1 MALRTP
7 PSWLQNGSHP
17 AENDRLSQ
25 QAVFSSTGVIGSGS
39 LQITAQ
45 ASPNMTVIAAAGWAS
60 ILSSTALAGVYVI
73 YNDAATT
80 LTITTADATNPR
92 IDRIVATIRDSYYS
106 GANNDVIFQVLP
118 GTPAVS
124 PSAPATPSNSISLA
138 TIAVAANTT
147 TITSGNIT
155 DTRSLTSSSLISQY
169 AFPLTGGTLSGA
181 AILAPNASGLAPIK
195 FQSGTLNSP
204 LVPGALE
211 YDGSAFYSAPSSVGT
226 LTTNG
231 GRAVIQSNHFYSL
244 SADRALSAGVTTAQ
258 SMFNV
263 GLSLAASTTYEIEI
277 NGQLKITNSTS
288 TTDTIAAILAFSS
301 TPTSL
306 DGNCIG
312 ALVGGASNINLFAGN
327 PLTATIGTV
336 STTSPSTVSFFVK
349 ALVRTNAAT
358 VLTPQVSQNLGANS
372 SFAVTR
378 NTYVKV
384 TPLGASSSN
393 SQGAWA

>member
-25 QAVFSSTGVIGSGS
+25 QSIFSSTGVIGSTS

-60 ILSSTALAGVYVI
+60 ILSSTALAGVYVV

-92 IDRIVATIRDSYYS
+92 IDRIVATVRDSYYS

-118 GTPAVS
+118 GTPAAS

-155 DTRSLTSSSLISQY
+155 DTRSLTSSSLVSQY
-169 AFPLTGGTLSGA
+169 AYPLAGGSINGGIVLA
-181 AILAPNASGLAPIK
+181 ANAAGLTPIK

-211 YDGSAFYSAPSSVGT
+211 YDGAVHYSAPNSAGT

-231 GRAVIQSNHFYSL
+231 GRALLPATHFYALNGTRSL
-244 SADRALSAGVTTAQ
+244 TAGSTSAQ
-258 SMFNV
+258 SMFGV
-263 GLSLAASTTYEIEI
+263 AISLAASTTYEVEVT
-277 NGQLKITNSTS
+277 GQLLTTQSSVTSNTYTATLNLGAGSLAGNLIGGIDGSAPNLRVLLSSAATIYTSTS
-288 TTDTIAAILAFSS
+288 ATTQTLPFVIKAVVR
-301 TPTSL
+301 TT
-306 DGNCIG
+306 
-312 ALVGGASNINLFAGN
+312 
-327 PLTATIGTV
+327 TATT
-336 STTSPSTVSFFVK
+336 
-349 ALVRTNAAT
+349 
-358 VLTPQVSQNLGANS
+358 LTPQITASA
-372 SFAVTR
+372 T
-378 NTYVKV
+378 NTTTLQLLTGTWIKV
-384 TPLGASSSN
+384 TPLGSSTVTGV
-393 SQGAWA
+393 GAWA